1 MGSGNNK
8 KIGTKIL
15 AWILIGAML
24 LTFVF
29 AIVVVLIQQMNGT
42 ASPFG

>member
-1 MGSGNNK
+1 MSGNGSR

-29 AIVVVLIQQMNGT
+29 AVVVVLVQQLSLGV
-42 ASPFG
+42 

>member
-1 MGSGNNK
+1 MSSGNNK
-8 KIGTKIL
+8 KIGTKVM

-29 AIVVVLIQQMNGT
+29 AIVVVLVQQFNMAAMG
-42 ASPFG
+42 